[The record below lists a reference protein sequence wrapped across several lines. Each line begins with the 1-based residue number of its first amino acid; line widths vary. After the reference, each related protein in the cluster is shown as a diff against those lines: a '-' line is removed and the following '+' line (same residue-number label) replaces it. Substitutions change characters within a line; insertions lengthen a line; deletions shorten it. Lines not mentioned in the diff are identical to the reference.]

1 MINSRHLLKGATA
14 AMALALLALSAAPA
28 SAQGQGGLF
37 DLFRPQ
43 RAEPPAHTLAY
54 ADPAARTP
62 SSPSPFGSS
71 GPAPATHV
79 STGSGRT
86 VAYCVRLCDGRHF
99 PIQVHGNASA
109 VTLCNSFCPAATT
122 KVFSGSDISRA
133 VARDGSRYTALENAF
148 AYRTRI
154 VADCTC
160 NGKDSFGVANVD
172 IKDDP
177 TLRKG
182 DVVTTTETQV
192 ASASAKATR

>member
-1 MINSRHLLKGATA
+1 MINSRHYLKAATA
-14 AMALALLALSAAPA
+14 ALALALLAFSGAPA

-54 ADPAARTP
+54 ADPSATMRVPTTN
-62 SSPSPFGSS
+62 
-71 GPAPATHV
+71 APAAHV
-79 STGSGRT
+79 ATGSGRT

-122 KVFSGSDISRA
+122 KVFSGNDISRA

-154 VADCTC
+154 VADCSC

-192 ASASAKATR
+192 ASASAQSTR

>member
-1 MINSRHLLKGATA
+1 MTNSRHFLKAATA
-14 AMALALLALSAAPA
+14 AVALALLAFSGAPA

-43 RAEPPAHTLAY
+43 RAEAPAHTLAY
-54 ADPAARTP
+54 ADPSATMR
-62 SSPSPFGSS
+62 
-71 GPAPATHV
+71 APATNAPSAHV
-79 STGSGRT
+79 ASGSGRT

-133 VARDGSRYTALENAF
+133 VARDGSRYTALEHAF

-154 VADCTC
+154 VSDCTC
-160 NGKDSFGVANVD
+160 NGKDSFGVAAVD
-172 IKDDP
+172 ISADP
-177 TLRKG
+177 TLRNG
-182 DVVTTTETQV
+182 DIV
-192 ASASAKATR
+192 ATGGPVAYAASSSKR